1 MDVPSDRESVL
12 PNGDLTDVPFRRKR
26 GYRTGIESIHHI
38 ATYDP
43 NGRKSLVRYPG
54 SAQCFF
60 NRAKRLKQS
69 PKIPE
74 GMAEGQA
81 TVPENGGH
89 FRFGAPDGISAGKKR
104 GLTGRLNC

>member
-1 MDVPSDRESVL
+1 ML
-12 PNGDLTDVPFRRKR
+12 PDGKLTGVPFRRKR

-43 NGRKSLVRYPG
+43 NGRKSLIRHPG
-54 SAQCFF
+54 PAQCFF

-69 PKIPE
+69 PKFPRVWRK
-74 GMAEGQA
+74 GTRPFLKMVA
-81 TVPENGGH
+81 TSALE
-89 FRFGAPDGISAGKKR
+89 RRIGISAGKKR